1 MFAVL
6 AWVLV
11 EALVTVVGSEGLEGS
26 RAGWWEVGITM
37 KKEVGFCIASFYR
50 IALVLGKIKFYLKVL
65 RAEVNNTVVLVLR
78 FLVNINKNWQSLRD
92 RLESWYHFR

>member
-26 RAGWWEVGITM
+26 RAGLWEVGITM
-37 KKEVGFCIASFYR
+37 KKEVGFCIASFY
-50 IALVLGKIKFYLKVL
+50 
-65 RAEVNNTVVLVLR
+65 
-78 FLVNINKNWQSLRD
+78 
-92 RLESWYHFR
+92 